1 MEYWCERMIESLN
14 MEKIESLNREKPVPV
29 RSLQKALDILD
40 LIIEADLHEVDATL
54 AGLARK
60 MGMPS
65 ASAHN
70 LIKTMLACG
79 YVQKNGHGRYVQ
91 GVKCRQLG
99 RLNRLEAP
107 AVHDAVQRRL
117 QQLTDET
124 GEGCLLTVL
133 MNGAR
138 VVVARVG
145 STHAIQ
151 VSHATIEDLPFFSRA
166 TGRALAAHATAEE
179 LEQIIARHGMPGVAW
194 ENIADMAAL
203 QSALARVREEGTCTV
218 DTPEYGL
225 IGLACPV
232 AGTDGKAWGVL
243 GLYAP
248 AFRCSPET
256 IKRFSETMRTCAK
269 DLSGTLTDNRESAV
283 K

>member
-1 MEYWCERMIESLN
+1 LKSRTEATSVVN
-14 MEKIESLNREKPVPV
+14 AVPV
-29 RSLQKALDILD
+29 RSLKKALDILD

-54 AGLARK
+54 AGLARR
-60 MGMPS
+60 MGIPS
-65 ASAHN
+65 TTVHN
-70 LIKTMLACG
+70 LLNTMVTCG
-79 YVQKNGHGRYVQ
+79 YVRKNGHGRYVQ

-107 AVHDAVQRRL
+107 AVHDAVQHRL

-124 GEGCLLTVL
+124 GEGCLLAVL

-138 VVVARVG
+138 VVVARVD

-151 VSHATIEDLPFFSRA
+151 VSHATIENLPLYSRA
-166 TGRALAAHATAEE
+166 TGRALAAYATDEE
-179 LEQIIARHGMPGVAW
+179 LDQIVARHGMPGAQW
-194 ENIADMAAL
+194 DNIADRAAL
-203 QSALARVREEGTCTV
+203 QSALAKVREEGICTV
-218 DTPEYGL
+218 NTPEYGL

-232 AGTDGKAWGVL
+232 AGADGKAWGVF

-248 AFRCSPET
+248 AFRCSPKT
-256 IKRFSETMRTCAK
+256 IKAFAGKMRKCAK
-269 DLSGTLTDNRESAV
+269 DLSGTLADNREPSA